1 MRSFFF
7 FFFVEKIVFGE
18 QNLDMCLLNKS
29 KSFGFKKYQ
38 ICFLKQ
44 KKKIGF
50 LVKEKLD
57 LPYDNKNKKK
67 GFFY

>member
-7 FFFVEKIVFGE
+7 FLVEKIVFGE

-44 KKKIGF
+44 KKNWVFGERKIRST
-50 LVKEKLD
+50 L
-57 LPYDNKNKKK
+57 
-67 GFFY
+67 

>member
-1 MRSFFF
+1 MRFFF
-7 FFFVEKIVFGE
+7 FFLVEKIVFGE

-38 ICFLKQ
+38 ICFLKL
-44 KKKIGF
+44 KKIGF

-57 LPYDNKNKKK
+57 LPYDKKK
-67 GFFY
+67 KKKLDLYI